1 MEAQEVREIVQDI
14 GHHSVPRAIQIPLT
28 TKREGLLH
36 GDLFSKIVVV
46 CKPGI
51 QNVSI

>member
-1 MEAQEVREIVQDI
+1 MEAQKVREIVQDI

-28 TKREGLLH
+28 TKGKAYFM
-36 GDLFSKIVVV
+36 GIFFSKVVVV